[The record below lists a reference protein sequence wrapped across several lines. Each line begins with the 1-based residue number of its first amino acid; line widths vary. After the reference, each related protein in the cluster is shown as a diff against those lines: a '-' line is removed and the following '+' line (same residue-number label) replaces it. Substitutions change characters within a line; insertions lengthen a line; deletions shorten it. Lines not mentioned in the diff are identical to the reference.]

1 MMKMKNLIEG
11 EFSVCTPYDVISVL
25 HLKRCAWLQRMTN
38 RTNKKPTD
46 NNQYWNNGFRMSEK
60 IKLMEEFFIFQTYSD
75 IVIIGKC
82 KRRNVY

>member
-1 MMKMKNLIEG
+1 
-11 EFSVCTPYDVISVL
+11 
-25 HLKRCAWLQRMTN
+25 MTN
-38 RTNKKPTD
+38 RTNKEPTD

-60 IKLMEEFFIFQTYSD
+60 IKLMEEFFIFQKYSD